1 MVFSD
6 SRWQDCPDT
15 ERSTGAYIV
24 FYHGR
29 TIDYCTHVTGPVAQ
43 YSAEI
48 EYTKACTIEMALS
61 HFRILN
67 NYFMN
72 KDLDVVP

>member
-1 MVFSD
+1 M
-6 SRWQDCPDT
+6 
-15 ERSTGAYIV
+15 
-24 FYHGR
+24 FYQGG
-29 TIDYCTHVTGPVAQ
+29 TIDHCNNVTGPVAQ

-48 EYTKACTIEMALS
+48 EYTKACTIAIALS